1 MHRAAHRL
9 AIGFAYVVAV
19 LACGGPTPVAVP
31 SDVAITGTLPG
42 SLATA
47 RVSAEAEARV
57 GTVFAVLAETDAD
70 DAAFT
75 LTLSGSAVP
84 AEVRTIDPD
93 VPSLLCPDAS
103 VRSLTVSRSPL
114 SWLELRGLWASDGGL
129 LHPVRAAS
137 RPGISLDAPG
147 GFVAGDVLHHWIHV
161 ERASTVTGTCTYAFG
176 SFSIVHH
183 YELPLVAGWNALRT
197 EISAVLGG
205 VPTDIATTVGASSDA
220 AAWHVG
226 DPVLGNVDIARV
238 PASPH
243 HAHATWWGYHQ
254 TKLVR
259 HEADLWVATVDNDV
273 PPGSPSLARVLRQD
287 GTLASGWQEVATFE
301 SSRPAQLLL
310 QDGVVH
316 ALSHTEQESDYD
328 TIGPVTRHAV
338 GTGHP
343 PLALAASVNIRYGV
357 TVDALGDGWLASGG
371 TPPFLTDGTNWSL
384 RVFAGALDEYAD
396 PNYRW
401 DFVHDIATGDS
412 AFQYPYLAADHGRL
426 LLAAVESHHDGDPG
440 GSRQHAV
447 LVAQIDLATRGLDYV
462 HRFDDLAMGAPAG
475 RRRLVDVADLH
486 IGADGRAHLLLHT
499 YVDAADPHRSELLYR
514 VQDDAQ
520 SNWVDGPPPA
530 VACDAA
536 RFVELPGA
544 TSPVI
549 VCTRPGE
556 LRVTALDASVGASL
570 RVPPSLR
577 GAYVFVAAPR
587 SGTSA
592 GETVT
597 DILLVSGSPHAY
609 PDGSAFVITIARDE
623 LAARLAP

>member
-1 MHRAAHRL
+1 MHRAAHRV
-9 AIGFAYVVAV
+9 AIGLAYVVAV

-75 LTLSGSAVP
+75 LTSLGSAVP

-93 VPSLLCPDAS
+93 APSLLCPDAS

-114 SWLELRGLWASDGGL
+114 SRLELRGLWASDGGL

-137 RPGISLDAPG
+137 RPGISLDAHG

-176 SFSIVHH
+176 SVSIVHH
-183 YELPLVAGWNALRT
+183 YELPLVACWNALRT

-220 AAWHVG
+220 AERHVG
-226 DPVLGNVDIARV
+226 DPVRGNVGIARV
-238 PASPH
+238 LASHH
-243 HAHATWWGYHQ
+243 HAHA
-254 TKLVR
+254 
-259 HEADLWVATVDNDV
+259 ADLWVATVDNDV

-287 GTLASGWQEVATFE
+287 GTLASGWQEAATFE
-301 SSRPAQLLL
+301 SPRPAQLLL

-316 ALSHTEQESDYD
+316 ALSHTEQESHYD
-328 TIGPVTRHAV
+328 TIGQVTRHAV

-343 PLALAASVNIRYGV
+343 PLALAASLNIRYGV

-396 PNYRW
+396 PNCRW

-412 AFQYPYLAADHGRL
+412 AFQYPYLAADHCRL

-447 LVAQIDLATRGLDYV
+447 LVAQIDVATRGLDYV

-475 RRRLVDVADLH
+475 RRRPVDVADLR

-499 YVDAADPHRSELLYR
+499 YVEAADPHRSELLYR
-514 VQDDAQ
+514 VQDDAL

-530 VACDAA
+530 VARDAA
-536 RFVELPGA
+536 RFAELPCA

-556 LRVTALDASVGASL
+556 PRVTALDASVGASL